1 MDQLKTSRFL
11 LDFVTVLLFSQ
22 LVSGQQTLTCEKTG
36 PCSCMM
42 SDGTGEIN
50 LRPLVAANN
59 PSFKDFPATTNPDD
73 YLYSWNPCE
82 PFTEGLCRD
91 VAVCQKK
98 KDGKV
103 YTDLGQQD
111 SMETDVSVDP
121 DTGETLVSFAYSSA
135 DDKRASLV
143 VTKCTTGETNFTA
156 EGETLMNTFVFQLD
170 SPCACPGVGP
180 ECTGQQPPTCEK
192 TGPCSCNMSDGS
204 GQVDLS
210 PLMTGNPTFKDLV
223 ATTEPDN
230 YLYSWNPCQPFTEG
244 QCQNVAVCK
253 KSNDSSVYE
262 DIGTQDSVEI
272 SFSQDSDEGEIVTF
286 GYTSLDGLRLSSVMA
301 KCTTGETSIKAD
313 GEILDNNYLF
323 ELSSPCACPNA
334 GPDCAGKT
342 PVTCEKT
349 GPCSCNMSD
358 GSGEVNLQLLL
369 SGNPTF
375 KDYQST
381 IFPDGFLY
389 SWNPCEPFS
398 EGSCKDVAACKSVSD
413 GSEYTDIGKQD
424 SVQISGGR
432 DDSSGDVVVS
442 FAYTSA
448 DGERFKDIP
457 ATTVPDDFLYSWNP
471 CEPFDEGACKD
482 VALFQLTSACACPGA
497 DVDCAGPVIIP
508 TPAPTGGLGGGSI
521 FLIITYLCKPCDA
534 HVCSVPYCNKSI
546 SYHARVVSAFAGY
559 FLVGAIFNKVIRG
572 KQGSEVVPNVQF
584 WRNLPGYV
592 KANSVDC
599 NKINACSCS
608 MADGTGVIDLSPL
621 ASTDN
626 TPRYKGYKA
635 TQPPD
640 AYLYDWNPCQ
650 PFTDGDCVSVA
661 GCQSDPNGGDSY
673 ALGSQD
679 SATFGTAD
687 DGTVLVTYSSGV
699 SYHDLKAIQFPDDFL
714 YSWNPCKPFTD
725 VGSCTN
731 VALRPARSSSCPH
744 GPAPARTDS
753 SSGPHGPAP
762 ARTSQ
767 LRPARSSSDPHGPFF
782 TKTLA
787 KKV

>member
-1 MDQLKTSRFL
+1 
-11 LDFVTVLLFSQ
+11 
-22 LVSGQQTLTCEKTG
+22 
-36 PCSCMM
+36 MM

-50 LRPLVAANN
+50 LRPLVAAN
-59 PSFKDFPATTNPDD
+59 PSFRDYPATTNPDD

-156 EGETLMNTFVFQLD
+156 EGETAMNTYVFQLD

-180 ECTGQQPPTCEK
+180 ECTGQPPPTCEK

-204 GQVDLS
+204 GQVDIS

-223 ATTEPDN
+223 ATTVPDD

-272 SFSQDSDEGEIVTF
+272 SFSQDPDEGEIVTF

-301 KCTTGETSIKAD
+301 KCTTGQTSIKAD

-334 GPDCAGKT
+334 GPDCAGKK

-375 KDYQST
+375 KDYDST

-398 EGSCKDVAACKSVSD
+398 EGSCKDVAACKSTSD

-448 DGERFKDIP
+448 DGERDSMIVATCTTGDTTTFTAEGQTTENSYSFQLESPCACPNADPQCAGTKTPTCEKTGPCSCRMSDGSGEVNLQPLLAGNPTFKDIP

-471 CEPFDEGACKD
+471 CEPFDEGSCKD
-482 VALFQLTSACACPGA
+482 VAVCQKTKDGSQYSDLGRHDTVEIQASQDPITGQSAVSFGYTSADGQRSSLIIATCGAGDTEFTVDGQDVPNSYLFQLTSACACPGA
-497 DVDCAGPVIIP
+497 DVNCAGPVIIP

-521 FLIITYLCKPCDA
+521 FLII
-534 HVCSVPYCNKSI
+534 
-546 SYHARVVSAFAGY
+546 VVSAFAGY
-559 FLVGAIFNKVIRG
+559 FLVGAMFNKVIRG

-584 WRNLPGYV
+584 WRNLPGYI
-592 KANSVDC
+592 KN
-599 NKINACSCS
+599 
-608 MADGTGVIDLSPL
+608 GVLYIISPCRK
-621 ASTDN
+621 T
-626 TPRYKGYKA
+626 T
-635 TQPPD
+635 
-640 AYLYDWNPCQ
+640 
-650 PFTDGDCVSVA
+650 
-661 GCQSDPNGGDSY
+661 
-673 ALGSQD
+673 
-679 SATFGTAD
+679 
-687 DGTVLVTYSSGV
+687 TYEQ
-699 SYHDLKAIQFPDDFL
+699 I
-714 YSWNPCKPFTD
+714 
-725 VGSCTN
+725 
-731 VALRPARSSSCPH
+731 
-744 GPAPARTDS
+744 
-753 SSGPHGPAP
+753 
-762 ARTSQ
+762 
-767 LRPARSSSDPHGPFF
+767 
-782 TKTLA
+782 
-787 KKV
+787 